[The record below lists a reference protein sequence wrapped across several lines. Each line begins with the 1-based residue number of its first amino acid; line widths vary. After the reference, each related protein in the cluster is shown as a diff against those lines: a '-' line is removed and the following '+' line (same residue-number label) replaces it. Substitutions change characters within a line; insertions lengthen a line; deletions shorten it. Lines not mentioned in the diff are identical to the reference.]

1 MALKI
6 AEKNALTSR
15 IAKWIEKR
23 NRTTHT
29 KAAFAPVINIAGTL
43 YYLYPNLLYA
53 KENVEGS

>member
-6 AEKNALTSR
+6 AEENALTSR

-43 YYLYPNLLYA
+43 LLVP
-53 KENVEGS
+53 KLVVCKRKC